1 MPNKENNIILYNDAE
16 GKVNVNVRFA
26 EEDVWL
32 TQAQLVEIYQTSKS
46 NVSEHLKHIFADG
59 ELDRNSVV
67 RNFRTTAAD
76 GKNYQMDFYNLDVI
90 IALGYRVQSPVAV
103 RFRRWAT
110 QRLHEY
116 IQKGFALDDE
126 RLKQG
131 GNRCFKAVK
140 QLSLNQNDGN
150 GNVLPPNI

>member
-1 MPNKENNIILYNDAE
+1 MPDKENNIILYTDTD

-32 TQAQLVEIYQTSKS
+32 TQNQLAEVYCTTKQNISQ
-46 NVSEHLKHIFADG
+46 HIDNILADG
-59 ELDRNSVV
+59 ELEANRTVKNFLTV
-67 RNFRTTAAD
+67 REEGNRTVQRD
-76 GKNYQMDFYNLDVI
+76 LVYYNLDMI

-116 IQKGFALDDE
+116 IQKGFALDD
-126 RLKQG
+126 
-131 GNRCFKAVK
+131 
-140 QLSLNQNDGN
+140 
-150 GNVLPPNI
+150 